1 MSFQWSYEG
10 FKGSVRFIS
19 ASSPSRCGVRYKQ
32 TTGLAHATLFFSS
45 PLSSLFST
53 LTLQKIK
60 ASIHFVIS
68 WHLVHVLLITI
79 CLVKMIHELEF
90 FFFFQFHPFF
100 YLSYL
105 VPNILIDIFFYL
117 IWFLKVSFKKKFH
130 HFKVF
135 FPTNLILVILVD
147 IYFPWWFF

>member
-19 ASSPSRCGVRYKQ
+19 ASSPSRCDVRYKR

-60 ASIHFVIS
+60 ASLHFVIS

-90 FFFFQFHPFF
+90 FFSISSFF
-100 YLSYL
+100 LSFIFGLQHFNWY
-105 VPNILIDIFFYL
+105 FFYL
-117 IWFLKVSFKKKFH
+117 IWFLKVSFKKKIH